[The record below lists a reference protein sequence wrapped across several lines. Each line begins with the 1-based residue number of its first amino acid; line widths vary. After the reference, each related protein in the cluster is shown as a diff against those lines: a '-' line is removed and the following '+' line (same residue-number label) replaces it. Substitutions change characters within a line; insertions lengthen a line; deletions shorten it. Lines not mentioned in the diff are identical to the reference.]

1 MSNPIHDLYH
11 AAMAA
16 ERAYSDELARL
27 YGNAAGDARY
37 DARGIAT
44 PELLALYT
52 EKHSSFQAYRVAAW
66 PHARAA

>member
-1 MSNPIHDLYH
+1 MHNPIHDLYR

-16 ERAYSDELARL
+16 ERAWETELARI
-27 YGNAAGDARY
+27 YGKAEADARY

-44 PELLALYT
+44 PELLALYA
-52 EKHSSFQAYRVAAW
+52 EKRDAYDAYRVAAF